1 MTSHPCLDPAFP
13 GFHFEFAYPA
23 LSRRARPPRLTPP
36 PGPPLPRGAGAPLGA
51 TSWFLPSQRQD
62 RTEGDWGRRREGS
75 VEETA
80 RRRAVHLFLEKDE
93 VPGQEPGRRR
103 AFTSSPAGGETGLVP
118 AGRGAHS
125 GSRGSRRPGGA
136 SGSRGW
142 SSSAGREADTR
153 HPAEGGGAW
162 MARAR
167 QGFSPA
173 PVPASP
179 VASVH
184 GPCPV
189 LCRESCLSARD
200 VDSFHLLLAWLLLTQ
215 VVRTPLGCH
224 PSRKPPL
231 IKGPGHSPH
240 T

>member
-1 MTSHPCLDPAFP
+1 M
-13 GFHFEFAYPA
+13 YPA
-23 LSRRARPPRLTPP
+23 SAKTEPKETGGEGERGLWKRPLGGERSTFSWRKTRSQGRSPGGAGPLLRHQRAGRRAWYPPDE
-36 PGPPLPRGAGAPLGA
+36 GPV
-51 TSWFLPSQRQD
+51 PSQ
-62 RTEGDWGRRREGS
+62 
-75 VEETA
+75 
-80 RRRAVHLFLEKDE
+80 
-93 VPGQEPGRRR
+93 
-103 AFTSSPAGGETGLVP
+103 
-118 AGRGAHS
+118 
-125 GSRGSRRPGGA
+125 GSRRPGGA

-142 SSSAGREADTR
+142 SSSAGQEADTR

-200 VDSFHLLLAWLLLTQ
+200 VDSLHLLLAWLLLTQ
-215 VVRTPLGCH
+215 AVRTPLGCH

-231 IKGPGHSPH
+231 IKGPRHPPH
-240 T
+240 M